1 MMESLKQ
8 VGGVDRDPVYSYCIQ
23 SWWRIVVRVTIH
35 ELRCPAKLRECPRWT
50 EEIVPCPYNFSPW
63 RRMLPP
69 SPRNKPPR
77 PQRPPP
83 YPRDLEECWEEGC
96 VDNSGRVLRRLWCD
110 QHGPSTTPDDDGRRS
125 YTATCTTTT
134 NNTRTYTDILLVG
147 FDASVLPPT
156 INWFDSVGDVR
167 QDYLDERRRRDACA
181 SRIETLRRSLPAGS
195 NRTLQ
200 FIIAYGEEAKRRTV
214 DTLRGMKCR
223 FTEMPTFQTTGD
235 FYDHTITDSS
245 VRNDSNNAFTI
256 CIYCTFDVLRT
267 RKRTRSEYQ
276 QHGKGGY
283 GDVVRKRGKRG
294 KRISGYHQLALFG
307 IRGSRENSDQK
318 SPNLCLGMYK
328 LHRIHGFRW
337 KTVGR
342 NCSGGGGIISYDG
355 HLYCECPPTI
365 DSVTGTNRPTVRMDV
380 NGTQLCVSN
389 QDLYEVD

>member
-1 MMESLKQ
+1 MSWHCFTDHNTGRVYKSRLA
-8 VGGVDRDPVYSYCIQ
+8 VADSTTDLSGRPVTGDYD
-23 SWWRIVVRVTIH
+23 
-35 ELRCPAKLRECPRWT
+35 LRELVSAAR
-50 EEIVPCPYNFSPW
+50 
-63 RRMLPP
+63 L
-69 SPRNKPPR
+69 
-77 PQRPPP
+77 
-83 YPRDLEECWEEGC
+83 LENGR
-96 VDNSGRVLRRLWCD
+96 NSGRVLRRLWCD

-147 FDASVLPPT
+147 FDASVLPPI

-167 QDYLDERRRRDACA
+167 QDYFDERRRRDECA

-223 FTEMPTFQTTGD
+223 FTETPTFQTTGD

-245 VRNDSNNAFTI
+245 VVNVRGASTNNTEKVVMVTSSENAENAVSELVGT
-256 CIYCTFDVLRT
+256 TNLRCSG
-267 RKRTRSEYQ
+267 SE
-276 QHGKGGY
+276 GLVKTLT
-283 GDVVRKRGKRG
+283 KRGPTCVWECTNYTGYTDSGG
-294 KRISGYHQLALFG
+294 KL
-307 IRGSRENSDQK
+307 
-318 SPNLCLGMYK
+318 LG
-328 LHRIHGFRW
+328 G
-337 KTVGR
+337 

-365 DSVTGTNRPTVRMDV
+365 DSVTGTNRLTVRMDV
-380 NGTQLCVSN
+380 NGMQLCVSN